1 MNGPASQPNQIR
13 FGAGWSM
20 GVEQDVDV
28 VDWHLSFMNG
38 AESSWDALYFDPANP
53 GIVEVELAF
62 EDLEDSP
69 RSSTFSVALYVD
81 GALTDT
87 TQSLTDGVAT
97 LMFTPNSLASQV
109 DLQVAVSGLY
119 GQNVNWKVPKNATFL
134 IDDLAPVLISTNV
147 APLDHRST
155 DMPLE
160 LTFEIGDRPVLPRHS
175 LLHVET
181 SWQGEKTIQLDQPAN
196 LNPVVELNLRVR
208 KMIREFINNNAL
220 FCIATV
226 TDY

>member
-1 MNGPASQPNQIR
+1 M
-13 FGAGWSM
+13 
-20 GVEQDVDV
+20 
-28 VDWHLSFMNG
+28 
-38 AESSWDALYFDPANP
+38 
-53 GIVEVELAF
+53 AF

-134 IDDLAPVLISTNV
+134 IDDPAPVLISTNV

-196 LNPVVELNLRVR
+196 LNGFKECIRQYSILAMLNSGIQCLVGWKFSTLRDIHFPIQVVKRILCSSSVLDLMEPR
-208 KMIREFINNNAL
+208 
-220 FCIATV
+220 
-226 TDY
+226 